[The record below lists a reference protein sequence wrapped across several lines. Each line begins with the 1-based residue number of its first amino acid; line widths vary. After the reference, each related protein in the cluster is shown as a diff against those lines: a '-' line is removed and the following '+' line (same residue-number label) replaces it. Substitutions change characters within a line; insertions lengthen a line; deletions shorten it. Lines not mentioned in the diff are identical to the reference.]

1 MYLNPSLM
9 PLSDDKL
16 LEKAYQDVV
25 AQFNASLGL
34 LLSRYKANRRDIE
47 KLLREQQQL
56 KDTLSSQQGD
66 RKEIPD
72 QLSRVLSSS
81 KKDYIAQ
88 IDRYIKY
95 IEDCLTYLEDQ
106 HGSTFDKN

>member
-1 MYLNPSLM
+1 M

-25 AQFNASLGL
+25 EQFNAALGL
-34 LLSRYKANRRDIE
+34 LLSRYKADRRDIE
-47 KLLREQQQL
+47 KLLQEQQQL
-56 KDTLSSQQGD
+56 KDALSLQQESSKDIPDKLSRILSSN
-66 RKEIPD
+66 
-72 QLSRVLSSS
+72 
-81 KKDYIAQ
+81 KKDYVAQ

-95 IEDCLTYLEDQ
+95 IEDCLTYFEDQ